1 MLSFPGSAM
10 ALLFIVTVLVVAI
23 CRIHLKR
30 QSLLSNRYLTN
41 MTSSRSSS
49 STARPHHHHHHITPL
64 YEMCRELHT
73 NPTNEFQP
81 TTGFLVTYNINNG
94 VQFVGRP
101 VSPPPYT
108 EVVTTPPR
116 EGPPP
121 AYISQENLNRIVQPE
136 SGQNEPEPEAADA
149 TTPLTSE
156 AD

>member
-1 MLSFPGSAM
+1 M

-30 QSLLSNRYLTN
+30 QSLLSNRYLT
-41 MTSSRSSS
+41 SSRSSS
-49 STARPHHHHHHITPL
+49 STLRPHHHHHHIAPL

-108 EVVTTPPR
+108 EVVSTPPR

-121 AYISQENLNRIVQPE
+121 PYISQENLNRTVQSE
-136 SGQNEPEPEAADA
+136 SGENEPEAADA
-149 TTPLTSE
+149 STPLTAE

>member
-1 MLSFPGSAM
+1 MSLNLKSFIYCRNNFFQLISGSAM

-30 QSLLSNRYLTN
+30 QTLLNNRC
-41 MTSSRSSS
+41 
-49 STARPHHHHHHITPL
+49 STATARSPLHHHHHHIAPL
-64 YEMCRELHT
+64 FCR
-73 NPTNEFQP
+73 EFQP
-81 TTGFLVTYNINNG
+81 ANQMGFLVTYNINNG

-121 AYISQENLNRIVQPE
+121 PYISEENLTREQTVP
-136 SGQNEPEPEAADA
+136 GDDTDVA
-149 TTPLTSE
+149 TPLTTPE
-156 AD
+156 N